1 MRVLTLLTVLT
12 LPVAA
17 LLKQGTAAAEAEDV
31 NLDVNPVSKIV
42 KLLKDMQTR
51 LTEEAETDETIYEKM
66 TCYCEVTEKEK
77 KASIAAAE
85 ATIDESTAA
94 IEENSALSAQLKT
107 EIENL
112 KNEMAKAQDAIDEA
126 TGLRESER
134 EEFEAENKELLET
147 IDALDRA
154 LEVLGKHQSFLEV
167 KKQLQRL
174 KRVKSAEM
182 QRVSAL
188 VQQPAGYK
196 SYNSRSGEI
205 FGILSQMK
213 ETFEQ
218 NHNKTLTEEARAQA
232 MFEDLVAEKKHG
244 IEVARE
250 RKNTKVMELSE
261 AEVALVN
268 AKHALK
274 DARETLS
281 ADQKFLVDLMEKC
294 AVTEKEYKERKE
306 SRQEEIV
313 AIGEALSILTG
324 DEARDLFTGA
334 LGFTQLKEKKA
345 VSASLA
351 ERAVRAQLVD
361 ELKAAA
367 KKSGSAQIA
376 MLAVSAKLDAF
387 TKVKAAIDEMLV
399 ELKKQQQDEF
409 EHKEW
414 CNKELRSN
422 SLTHKKK
429 TYKAED
435 LTKANNVLAD
445 TIETLDQEIE
455 GLEMAVAEAKKVI
468 KRASEDREAAN
479 KEFQQT
485 VADQNATVQIL
496 KKVLVRLQKVYQPD
510 ALTTTP
516 TPMPRAMAEAKIAA
530 GTALLQKARQPEGI
544 NPDGGFQ
551 KGYQQQSSGGVLGL
565 IEMTIADAERLKME
579 SIAAEQDQQAEYNK
593 LVKDTSDEITADNLS
608 IADKSEAKAT
618 AETEK
623 QEVESSLQGT
633 ETEIADLEKFAT
645 ELHASCD
652 FVLDNFNLRQEARA
666 AEMDALE
673 NAKAILSGAD
683 FK

>member
-1 MRVLTLLTVLT
+1 MRVLLLTVVMM
-12 LPVAA
+12 PAAA
-17 LLKQGTAAAEAEDV
+17 LLRSAGQDADE
-31 NLDVNPVSKIV
+31 VNPVSKIV

-51 LTEEAETDETIYEKM
+51 LTEEAATDEEIYEKM
-66 TCYCEVTEKEK
+66 TCFCEVTEKEK
-77 KASIAAAE
+77 KASIAQAE
-85 ATIDESTAA
+85 STIDESTAA
-94 IEENSALSAQLKT
+94 IEQNSALSAQLKT
-107 EIENL
+107 EIEAL
-112 KNEMAKAQDAIDEA
+112 KAEMEKAADAIDEA
-126 TGLRESER
+126 TGLRDEER
-134 EEFEAENKELLET
+134 AEFEEENKELLET
-147 IDALDRA
+147 IDALNRA
-154 LEVLGKHQSFLEV
+154 LEVLGKHQSLLEV
-167 KKQLQRL
+167 KRQLQSL
-174 KRVKSAEM
+174 KRIKSAEM
-182 QRVSAL
+182 LRINAL
-188 VQQPAGYK
+188 VSQKAPTQSAK

-218 NHNKTLTEEARAQA
+218 NHNTTLTEEARSQA

-268 AKHALK
+268 AKHELK

-294 AVTEKEYKERKE
+294 AVTEKEYKERKS

-313 AIGEALSILTG
+313 AIGEALGILTG
-324 DEARDLFTGA
+324 DAARDLFTGT
-334 LGFTQLKEKKA
+334 LGFTQLAEKKA
-345 VSASLA
+345 AAKQAS
-351 ERAVRAQLVD
+351 ERARAIRAQLVD
-361 ELKAAA
+361 ALGAAA

-376 MLAVSAKLDAF
+376 LLAVSAKLDAF

-399 ELKKQQQDEF
+399 ELKKQQSDEF
-409 EHKEW
+409 AHKEW
-414 CNKELRSN
+414 CNKELRKN
-422 SLTHKKK
+422 SLDHKKK
-429 TYKAED
+429 TYKSED

-445 TIETLDQEIE
+445 TIETLDGEIE
-455 GLEMAVAEAKKVI
+455 SLKAAVAESKKVI

-485 VADQNATVQIL
+485 VADQNASVQIL

-530 GTALLQKARQPEGI
+530 GTALLQKARQPEGV

-565 IEMTIADAERLKME
+565 IEMTIADAERLKQE
-579 SIAAEQDQQAEYNK
+579 SIAAEQDQQTEYSK
-593 LVKDTSDEITADNLS
+593 LVGDTSSEIIADNLS

-623 QEVESSLQGT
+623 AEVEMSLKAT

-652 FVLDNFNLRQEARA
+652 FVLENFELRQEARA

-683 FK
+683 FGR

>member
-17 LLKQGTAAAEAEDV
+17 LLKQGTAAAEDGE
-31 NLDVNPVSKIV
+31 VNPVSKIV

-66 TCYCEVTEKEK
+66 TCFCEVTEKEK

-112 KNEMAKAQDAIDEA
+112 KSEMAKAQDAIDEA

-188 VQQPAGYK
+188 IQQPAGYK

-218 NHNKTLTEEARAQA
+218 NHNTTLTEEARSQA

-294 AVTEKEYKERKE
+294 AVTEKEYKERKA

-324 DEARDLFTGA
+324 DAARDLFTGT
-334 LGFTQLKEKKA
+334 LGFTQLAEKKA

-455 GLEMAVAEAKKVI
+455 SLEMAVAEAKKII

-485 VADQNATVQIL
+485 VADQNASVQIL

>member
-1 MRVLTLLTVLT
+1 MRVLLLTVVMM
-12 LPVAA
+12 PAAA
-17 LLKQGTAAAEAEDV
+17 LLRTADEA
-31 NLDVNPVSKIV
+31 NPVSKIV
-42 KLLKDMQTR
+42 KLLKDMQAR
-51 LTEEAETDETIYEKM
+51 LTEEATTDETIYEKM
-66 TCYCEVTEKEK
+66 SCWCEVTEKEK
-77 KASIAAAE
+77 TASIAAAE
-85 ATIDESTAA
+85 AAIDENTAA

-112 KNEMAKAQDAIDEA
+112 KAEMAKAEDAIADA
-126 TGLRESER
+126 TGLRDSER
-134 EEFEAENKELLET
+134 AEFEEENKELLET
-147 IDALDRA
+147 IAALTKA
-154 LEVLGKHQSFLEV
+154 LEVLGKHQSLLEV
-167 KKQLQRL
+167 RNQLRSL
-174 KRVKSAEM
+174 KRIKAAEM
-182 QRVSAL
+182 QRISAL

-281 ADQKFLVDLMEKC
+281 ADQKFLVDAKEKC
-294 AVTEKEYKERKE
+294 AVTEKEYNERKE

-313 AIGEALSILTG
+313 GIGEALSILTG
-324 DEARDLFTGA
+324 DAARDLFTSS
-334 LGFTQLKEKKA
+334 LGFTQVKTDAKET
-345 VSASLA
+345 S
-351 ERAVRAQLVD
+351 AVRAQLVD
-361 ELKAAA
+361 ELRAAA
-367 KKSGSAQIA
+367 KKSGSAQLA

-399 ELKKQQQDEF
+399 ELKKQQKDEF

-414 CNKELRSN
+414 CNKELREN

-445 TIETLDQEIE
+445 TIETLDTEIE
-455 GLEMAVAEAKKVI
+455 GLQEAVAEAKKII

-485 VADQNATVQIL
+485 VADQNASVQIL

-530 GTALLQKARQPEGI
+530 GTALLQKARQPEGV

-551 KGYQQQSSGGVLGL
+551 KGYQQQSAGGVLGL
-565 IEMTIADAERLKME
+565 IEMTIADAERLKQE
-579 SIAAEQDQQAEYNK
+579 SIAAEQEQQTEYSK
-593 LVKDTSDEITADNLS
+593 LVGDTASEITADNLS

-623 QEVESSLQGT
+623 SEVEASLKGT

-645 ELHASCD
+645 QLHASCD
-652 FVLDNFNLRQEARA
+652 FVLENFELRQEARA

-683 FK
+683 FGF

>member
-1 MRVLTLLTVLT
+1 M
-12 LPVAA
+12 
-17 LLKQGTAAAEAEDV
+17 
-31 NLDVNPVSKIV
+31 S
-42 KLLKDMQTR
+42 
-51 LTEEAETDETIYEKM
+51 
-66 TCYCEVTEKEK
+66 
-77 KASIAAAE
+77 
-85 ATIDESTAA
+85 
-94 IEENSALSAQLKT
+94 
-107 EIENL
+107 
-112 KNEMAKAQDAIDEA
+112 
-126 TGLRESER
+126 
-134 EEFEAENKELLET
+134 
-147 IDALDRA
+147 
-154 LEVLGKHQSFLEV
+154 
-167 KKQLQRL
+167 L
-174 KRVKSAEM
+174 KRVQRAEM
-182 QRVSAL
+182 QRIAAL
-188 VQQPAGYK
+188 VSQPAGYK

-281 ADQKFLVDLMEKC
+281 ADQKFLVDAIEKC
-294 AVTEKEYKERKE
+294 AVTEKEYAERKS

-313 AIGEALSILTG
+313 AIGDALGILTG
-324 DEARDLFTGA
+324 DEARDLFTST
-334 LGFTQLKEKKA
+334 LGFTQVKA
-345 VSASLA
+345 DTKQASAI
-351 ERAVRAQLVD
+351 RAQLVD
-361 ELKAAA
+361 ELRAAA

-376 MLAVSAKLDAF
+376 MLAVTAKLDAF

-414 CNKELRSN
+414 CNKELRKN
-422 SLTHKKK
+422 SLDHKKK
-429 TYKAED
+429 SYKAED

-445 TIETLDQEIE
+445 TIETLDTEIE
-455 GLEMAVAEAKKVI
+455 SLKDAVAEAKKII
-468 KRASEDREAAN
+468 KRASEDRELAN

-485 VADQNATVQIL
+485 VADQNASVQIL

-551 KGYQQQSSGGVLGL
+551 KGYQQQ
-565 IEMTIADAERLKME
+565 T
-579 SIAAEQDQQAEYNK
+579 EYSK
-593 LVKDTSDEITADNLS
+593 LVGDTSSEITADNLS

-623 QEVESSLQGT
+623 SEVEASLKAT

-652 FVLDNFNLRQEARA
+652 FVLDNFALRQEARA
-666 AEMDALE
+666 NEMDALE
-673 NAKAILSGAD
+673 NAKAILSGA
-683 FK
+683 K

>member
-1 MRVLTLLTVLT
+1 MRVLLLTVVMM
-12 LPVAA
+12 PAVA
-17 LLKQGTAAAEAEDV
+17 LLKAADADE
-31 NLDVNPVSKIV
+31 VNPVSKIV

-51 LTEEAETDETIYEKM
+51 LTEEAKTDEEIYEKM
-66 TCYCEVTEKEK
+66 SCFCEVTEKEK

-112 KNEMAKAQDAIDEA
+112 KAEMEKAEDAIQDA
-126 TGLRESER
+126 TGLRE
-134 EEFEAENKELLET
+134 EEKAAFEEENKELLET
-147 IDALDRA
+147 IAALTQA
-154 LEVLGKHQSFLEV
+154 LEVLGKHQSLLEV
-167 KKQLQRL
+167 RRQLQSL
-174 KRVKSAEM
+174 KRIKSLEM
-182 QRVSAL
+182 QRIAALAQAPTQSA
-188 VQQPAGYK
+188 K

-268 AKHALK
+268 AKHELK

-313 AIGEALSILTG
+313 AIGEALGILTG
-324 DEARDLFTGA
+324 DEARDLFTSS
-334 LGFTQLKEKKA
+334 LGFTQLAAKKA
-345 VSASLA
+345 AVK
-351 ERAVRAQLVD
+351 ETRAVRAQLVD
-361 ELKAAA
+361 ALKAAA
-367 KKSGSAQIA
+367 KKSGSAEIA

-399 ELKKQQQDEF
+399 ELKTQQKDEF

-414 CNKELRSN
+414 CNKELRKN
-422 SLTHKKK
+422 AVDHKKK

-455 GLEMAVAEAKKVI
+455 SLAAAVAESKKVI

-485 VADQNATVQIL
+485 VADQNASVQIL

-530 GTALLQKARQPEGI
+530 GTALLQKARQPEGV

-551 KGYQQQSSGGVLGL
+551 KGYQQQSAGGVLGL
-565 IEMTIADAERLKME
+565 IEMTIADAERLKQE
-579 SIAAEQDQQAEYNK
+579 SIAAEQDQQTEYSK
-593 LVKDTSDEITADNLS
+593 LVGDTSSEITADNLS

-623 QEVESSLQGT
+623 SEVEASLKGT
-633 ETEIADLEKFAT
+633 ETAITDLEKFAT
-645 ELHASCD
+645 QLHASCD
-652 FVLDNFNLRQEARA
+652 FVLENFELRQEARA

-683 FK
+683 FGF

>member
-1 MRVLTLLTVLT
+1 
-12 LPVAA
+12 
-17 LLKQGTAAAEAEDV
+17 
-31 NLDVNPVSKIV
+31 
-42 KLLKDMQTR
+42 
-51 LTEEAETDETIYEKM
+51 
-66 TCYCEVTEKEK
+66 
-77 KASIAAAE
+77 
-85 ATIDESTAA
+85 
-94 IEENSALSAQLKT
+94 
-107 EIENL
+107 
-112 KNEMAKAQDAIDEA
+112 
-126 TGLRESER
+126 
-134 EEFEAENKELLET
+134 
-147 IDALDRA
+147 
-154 LEVLGKHQSFLEV
+154 
-167 KKQLQRL
+167 
-174 KRVKSAEM
+174 
-182 QRVSAL
+182 
-188 VQQPAGYK
+188 
-196 SYNSRSGEI
+196 
-205 FGILSQMK
+205 
-213 ETFEQ
+213 
-218 NHNKTLTEEARAQA
+218 
-232 MFEDLVAEKKHG
+232 
-244 IEVARE
+244 
-250 RKNTKVMELSE
+250 MELSE

-281 ADQKFLVDLMEKC
+281 ADQKFLVDAKEKC
-294 AVTEKEYKERKE
+294 AVFEKEYGERKE

-313 AIGEALSILTG
+313 AIGEALGILTG
-324 DEARDLFTGA
+324 DAARDLFTSS
-334 LGFTQLKEKKA
+334 LGFTQLAQKKAAAKEKSA
-345 VSASLA
+345 V
-351 ERAVRAQLVD
+351 VRAQLVD
-361 ELKAAA
+361 ALRAAA

-399 ELKKQQQDEF
+399 ELKTQQKDEF

-414 CNKELRSN
+414 CNKELRKN
-422 SLTHKKK
+422 AVDHKKK

-485 VADQNATVQIL
+485 VADQNASVQIL

-530 GTALLQKARQPEGI
+530 GTALLQK
-544 NPDGGFQ
+544 
-551 KGYQQQSSGGVLGL
+551 GYQQQSAGGVLGL

-579 SIAAEQDQQAEYNK
+579 SIAAEQDQQTEYNK
-593 LVKDTSDEITADNLS
+593 LVKDTSAEITADNLS

-623 QEVESSLQGT
+623 TEVESSLKAT

-652 FVLDNFNLRQEARA
+652 FVLDNFDIRQEARA

>member
-1 MRVLTLLTVLT
+1 
-12 LPVAA
+12 
-17 LLKQGTAAAEAEDV
+17 
-31 NLDVNPVSKIV
+31 
-42 KLLKDMQTR
+42 
-51 LTEEAETDETIYEKM
+51 
-66 TCYCEVTEKEK
+66 
-77 KASIAAAE
+77 
-85 ATIDESTAA
+85 
-94 IEENSALSAQLKT
+94 
-107 EIENL
+107 
-112 KNEMAKAQDAIDEA
+112 MAKAADAIDEA
-126 TGLRESER
+126 TGLRDEER
-134 EEFEAENKELLET
+134 AEFEDENKELLET

-154 LEVLGKHQSFLEV
+154 LEVLGKHQSLLEV
-167 KKQLQRL
+167 RKQLMSL
-174 KRVKSAEM
+174 KRFKSLEM
-182 QRVSAL
+182 QRISAL

-218 NHNKTLTEEARAQA
+218 NHNKTLTEEARSQA
-232 MFEDLVAEKKHG
+232 MYEDLVAEKKHG

-268 AKHALK
+268 AKHELK

-313 AIGEALSILTG
+313 AIGEALGILTG
-324 DEARDLFTGA
+324 DEARDLFTST
-334 LGFTQLKEKKA
+334 LGFTQVKTDTKR
-345 VSASLA
+345 SS
-351 ERAVRAQLVD
+351 AVRAELVD
-361 ELKAAA
+361 ALKAAA
-367 KKSGSAQIA
+367 KKSGSAQLA

-399 ELKKQQQDEF
+399 ELKQQQKDEF

-414 CNKELRSN
+414 CNKELRKN
-422 SLTHKKK
+422 AVDHKKK

-455 GLEMAVAEAKKVI
+455 SLKMAVAESKKVV

-485 VADQNATVQIL
+485 VADQNATIQIL

-516 TPMPRAMAEAKIAA
+516 TTTPRAMAEAKIAA
-530 GTALLQKARQPEGI
+530 GTALLQKARQPEGV

-565 IEMTIADAERLKME
+565 IEMTIADAERLKQE
-579 SIAAEQDQQAEYNK
+579 SIAAEQEQQTEYEK
-593 LVKDTSDEITADNLS
+593 LVKDTSSEIEADNLS
-608 IADKSEAKAT
+608 IDDKSEAKAT

-623 QEVESSLQGT
+623 SEVESSLKAT

-652 FVLDNFNLRQEARA
+652 FVLDNFALRQEARA
-666 AEMDALE
+666 NEMDALE
-673 NAKAILSGAD
+673 NAKAILSGA
-683 FK
+683 K

>member
-1 MRVLTLLTVLT
+1 MRVLLLTVVMM
-12 LPVAA
+12 PAAA
-17 LLKQGTAAAEAEDV
+17 LLKAVDADE
-31 NLDVNPVSKIV
+31 VNPVSKIV

-51 LTEEAETDETIYEKM
+51 LTEEAKTDEEIYEKM
-66 TCYCEVTEKEK
+66 SCFCEVTEKEK

-112 KNEMAKAQDAIDEA
+112 KAEMEKAEDAIQDA
-126 TGLRESER
+126 TGLRE
-134 EEFEAENKELLET
+134 EEKAAFEEENKELLET
-147 IDALDRA
+147 IAALTQA
-154 LEVLGKHQSFLEV
+154 LEVLGKHQSLLEV
-167 KKQLQRL
+167 RRQLQSL
-174 KRVKSAEM
+174 KRIKSLEM
-182 QRVSAL
+182 QRIAAL
-188 VQQPAGYK
+188 VQAPTQSAK

-268 AKHALK
+268 AKHELK

-313 AIGEALSILTG
+313 AIGEALGILTG
-324 DEARDLFTGA
+324 DEARDLFTSS
-334 LGFTQLKEKKA
+334 LGFTQLAAKKA
-345 VSASLA
+345 EAKEG
-351 ERAVRAQLVD
+351 ERAVRTQLVNA
-361 ELKAAA
+361 LKAAA

-399 ELKKQQQDEF
+399 ELKTQQKDEY

-414 CNKELRSN
+414 CNDELRKN
-422 SLTHKKK
+422 TVDHKKK

-455 GLEMAVAEAKKVI
+455 SLAAAVAESKKVI

-485 VADQNATVQIL
+485 VADQNASVQIL

-530 GTALLQKARQPEGI
+530 GTALLQKARQPEGV

-551 KGYQQQSSGGVLGL
+551 KGYQQQSAGGVLGL
-565 IEMTIADAERLKME
+565 IEMTIADAERLKEE
-579 SIAAEQDQQAEYNK
+579 SIAAEQEQQTEYNK
-593 LVKDTSDEITADNLS
+593 LVMDTSSEITADNLS
-608 IADKSEAKAT
+608 IADKSEQKAT

-623 QEVESSLQGT
+623 AEVEASLKGT
-633 ETEIADLEKFAT
+633 ETAIVDLEKYAT

-652 FVLDNFNLRQEARA
+652 FVLDNFDLRQEARA
-666 AEMDALE
+666 SEMDALE

-683 FK
+683 FR

>member
-66 TCYCEVTEKEK
+66 SCFCEVTEKEK

-112 KNEMAKAQDAIDEA
+112 KSEMAKAQDAIDEA

-188 VQQPAGYK
+188 IQQPAGYK

-218 NHNKTLTEEARAQA
+218 NHNTTLTEEARSQA

-281 ADQKFLVDLMEKC
+281 ADHKFLVDLMEKC
-294 AVTEKEYKERKE
+294 AVTEKEYKERKA

-324 DEARDLFTGA
+324 DAARDLFTGT
-334 LGFTQLKEKKA
+334 LGFTQLAEKKA
-345 VSASLA
+345 VSASL
-351 ERAVRAQLVD
+351 AVRAQLVD

-414 CNKELRSN
+414 CNKELRKN
-422 SLTHKKK
+422 SLDHKKK
-429 TYKAED
+429 SYKAED

-445 TIETLDQEIE
+445 TIETLDTEIE
-455 GLEMAVAEAKKVI
+455 GLEAAVAEAKKII

-485 VADQNATVQIL
+485 VADQNASKQIL

-530 GTALLQKARQPEGI
+530 GTALLQK
-544 NPDGGFQ
+544 
-551 KGYQQQSSGGVLGL
+551 GYQQQSAGGVLGL
-565 IEMTIADAERLKME
+565 IEMTIADAERLKQE
-579 SIAAEQDQQAEYNK
+579 SIA
-593 LVKDTSDEITADNLS
+593 
-608 IADKSEAKAT
+608 
-618 AETEK
+618 
-623 QEVESSLQGT
+623 
-633 ETEIADLEKFAT
+633 
-645 ELHASCD
+645 
-652 FVLDNFNLRQEARA
+652 
-666 AEMDALE
+666 
-673 NAKAILSGAD
+673 
-683 FK
+683 

>member
-1 MRVLTLLTVLT
+1 MKKLELAMQA
-12 LPVAA
+12 PA
-17 LLKQGTAAAEAEDV
+17 LNA
-31 NLDVNPVSKIV
+31 
-42 KLLKDMQTR
+42 
-51 LTEEAETDETIYEKM
+51 
-66 TCYCEVTEKEK
+66 
-77 KASIAAAE
+77 
-85 ATIDESTAA
+85 
-94 IEENSALSAQLKT
+94 
-107 EIENL
+107 
-112 KNEMAKAQDAIDEA
+112 
-126 TGLRESER
+126 
-134 EEFEAENKELLET
+134 
-147 IDALDRA
+147 
-154 LEVLGKHQSFLEV
+154 
-167 KKQLQRL
+167 
-174 KRVKSAEM
+174 
-182 QRVSAL
+182 
-188 VQQPAGYK
+188 K

-205 FGILSQMK
+205 LGILSQMK

-218 NHNKTLTEEARAQA
+218 NHKKVLEEEATAQA
-232 MFEDLVAEKKHG
+232 MFEDLVAEKKKG

-268 AKHALK
+268 AKHELK

-294 AVTEKEYKERKE
+294 AVTEKEYKEGKE

-313 AIGEALSILTG
+313 AIGEALGILTG
-324 DEARDLFTGA
+324 DEARDLFTST
-334 LGFTQLKEKKA
+334 LGFTQVE
-345 VSASLA
+345 A
-351 ERAVRAQLVD
+351 ETDSKRATAVRAQLV
-361 ELKAAA
+361 ESLKSAA
-367 KKSGSAQIA
+367 KKFRGSVGSAQLA

-399 ELKKQQQDEF
+399 ELKKQQKDEF

-414 CNKELRSN
+414 CNKELRKN

-455 GLEMAVAEAKKVI
+455 SLQMAVAEAKKVI

-485 VADQNATVQIL
+485 VADQNASVQIL

-530 GTALLQKARQPEGI
+530 GTALLQKARQPEGV

-565 IEMTIADAERLKME
+565 IEMTIADAERLKQE
-579 SIAAEQDQQAEYNK
+579 SIAAEQEQQTEYEK
-593 LVKDTSDEITADNLS
+593 LVKDTSSEIEADNLS

-623 QEVESSLQGT
+623 SEVEASLKAT

-666 AEMDALE
+666 NEMDALE
-673 NAKAILSGAD
+673 NAKAILSGA
-683 FK
+683 K

>member
-1 MRVLTLLTVLT
+1 
-12 LPVAA
+12 
-17 LLKQGTAAAEAEDV
+17 
-31 NLDVNPVSKIV
+31 
-42 KLLKDMQTR
+42 
-51 LTEEAETDETIYEKM
+51 
-66 TCYCEVTEKEK
+66 
-77 KASIAAAE
+77 
-85 ATIDESTAA
+85 
-94 IEENSALSAQLKT
+94 
-107 EIENL
+107 
-112 KNEMAKAQDAIDEA
+112 
-126 TGLRESER
+126 
-134 EEFEAENKELLET
+134 
-147 IDALDRA
+147 
-154 LEVLGKHQSFLEV
+154 
-167 KKQLQRL
+167 
-174 KRVKSAEM
+174 
-182 QRVSAL
+182 
-188 VQQPAGYK
+188 
-196 SYNSRSGEI
+196 
-205 FGILSQMK
+205 MK

-218 NHNKTLTEEARAQA
+218 NHNKTLTEEARAQE

-268 AKHALK
+268 AKHELK

-324 DEARDLFTGA
+324 DAARDLFTGT
-334 LGFTQLKEKKA
+334 LGFTQLKTDAKQA
-345 VSASLA
+345 SAL
-351 ERAVRAQLVD
+351 RAQLVD
-361 ELKAAA
+361 ALKAAA
-367 KKSGSAQIA
+367 AKSGSPQIA

-399 ELKKQQQDEF
+399 ELKQQQKDEF

-414 CNKELRSN
+414 CNKELRKN
-422 SLTHKKK
+422 SLDHKKK

-455 GLEMAVAEAKKVI
+455 SLKMAVAESKKVV

-485 VADQNATVQIL
+485 VADQNASIQIL

-530 GTALLQKARQPEGI
+530 GTALLQKARQPEGV

-565 IEMTIADAERLKME
+565 IEMTIADSERLKTE
-579 SIAAEQDQQAEYNK
+579 SVAAEQDQQSEYEK
-593 LVKDTSDEITADNLS
+593 LVKDTSAEINADNLS

-623 QEVESSLQGT
+623 SEVESSLKAT
-633 ETEIADLEKFAT
+633 ETEIADLEKMAT
-645 ELHASCD
+645 QLHASCD

>member
-1 MRVLTLLTVLT
+1 
-12 LPVAA
+12 
-17 LLKQGTAAAEAEDV
+17 
-31 NLDVNPVSKIV
+31 
-42 KLLKDMQTR
+42 
-51 LTEEAETDETIYEKM
+51 M
-66 TCYCEVTEKEK
+66 TCWCEVTEKEK
-77 KASIAAAE
+77 TASIAAAE
-85 ATIDESTAA
+85 AAIDESTAA

-112 KNEMAKAQDAIDEA
+112 KTEVAKAQDAIDEA
-126 TGLRESER
+126 TALREEER
-134 EEFEAENKELLET
+134 AEFEEENKELLET
-147 IDALDRA
+147 LAALTQA
-154 LEVLGKHQSFLEV
+154 LEVLGKHQSLLEV
-167 KKQLQRL
+167 RKTLQSL
-174 KRVKSAEM
+174 KRFKKLEM
-182 QRVSAL
+182 ARISAL

-218 NHNKTLTEEARAQA
+218 NHNKTLTEEAEAQA
-232 MFEDLVAEKKHG
+232 MYEDLVAEKKKG

-250 RKNTKVMELSE
+250 RKNTKVMEVSE

-268 AKHALK
+268 AKHELK

-281 ADQKFLVDLMEKC
+281 ADQKFLVDAKEKC
-294 AVTEKEYKERKE
+294 AVNDKEYKERKE

-313 AIGEALSILTG
+313 AIGDALSILTG
-324 DEARDLFTGA
+324 DEARDLFTST
-334 LGFTQLKEKKA
+334 LGFTQVKTDTKR
-345 VSASLA
+345 S
-351 ERAVRAQLVD
+351 RAVRADLVNALR
-361 ELKAAA
+361 EAA
-367 KKSGSAQIA
+367 KKSGSAQLA

-414 CNKELRSN
+414 CNKELRKN
-422 SLTHKKK
+422 SLDHRKKS
-429 TYKAED
+429 YKAED

-445 TIETLDQEIE
+445 TIETLDTEIE
-455 GLEMAVAEAKKVI
+455 GLEAAVAEAKKII
-468 KRASEDREAAN
+468 KRASEDREMAN

-485 VADQNATVQIL
+485 VADQNASKQIL

-530 GTALLQKARQPEGI
+530 GTALLQKARQPEGVD
-544 NPDGGFQ
+544 PDGGFQ

-565 IEMTIADAERLKME
+565 IEMTIADAERLKQE
-579 SIAAEQDQQAEYNK
+579 SIAAEQEQQTEYEK
-593 LVKDTSDEITADNLS
+593 LVKDTSSEIEADNLS

-623 QEVESSLQGT
+623 SEVESSLKAT

-652 FVLDNFNLRQEARA
+652 FVLDNFALRQEARA
-666 AEMDALE
+666 NEMDALE
-673 NAKAILSGAD
+673 NAKAILSGA
-683 FK
+683 K

>member
-1 MRVLTLLTVLT
+1 MRVLLLTVVMM
-12 LPVAA
+12 PAAA
-17 LLKQGTAAAEAEDV
+17 LLKAVDADE
-31 NLDVNPVSKIV
+31 VNPVSKIV

-51 LTEEAETDETIYEKM
+51 LTEEAKTDEEIYEKM
-66 TCYCEVTEKEK
+66 SCFCEVTEKEK

-112 KNEMAKAQDAIDEA
+112 KAEMEKAEDAIQDA
-126 TGLRESER
+126 TGLRE
-134 EEFEAENKELLET
+134 EEKAAFEEENKELLET
-147 IDALDRA
+147 IAALTQA
-154 LEVLGKHQSFLEV
+154 LEVLGKHQSLLEV
-167 KKQLQRL
+167 RRQLQSL
-174 KRVKSAEM
+174 KRIKSLEM
-182 QRVSAL
+182 QRIAALAQAPTQSA
-188 VQQPAGYK
+188 K

-218 NHNKTLTEEARAQA
+218 NHNKTLTEEASAQA

-268 AKHALK
+268 AKHELK

-313 AIGEALSILTG
+313 AIGEALGILTG
-324 DEARDLFTGA
+324 DEARDLFTSS
-334 LGFTQLKEKKA
+334 LGFTQLAAKKA
-345 VSASLA
+345 EAKEG
-351 ERAVRAQLVD
+351 ERAVRTQLVNA
-361 ELKAAA
+361 LKAAA

-399 ELKKQQQDEF
+399 ELKTQQKDEF

-414 CNKELRSN
+414 CNKELRKN
-422 SLTHKKK
+422 AVDHKKK

-455 GLEMAVAEAKKVI
+455 SLAAAVAESKKVI

-485 VADQNATVQIL
+485 VADQNASVQIL

-530 GTALLQKARQPEGI
+530 GTALLQKARQPEGV

-551 KGYQQQSSGGVLGL
+551 KGYQQQSAGGVLGL
-565 IEMTIADAERLKME
+565 IEMTIADAERLKQE
-579 SIAAEQDQQAEYNK
+579 SIAAEQDQQTEYSK
-593 LVKDTSDEITADNLS
+593 LVGDTSSEITADNLS

-623 QEVESSLQGT
+623 SEVEASLKGT
-633 ETEIADLEKFAT
+633 ETAIADLEAFAT
-645 ELHASCD
+645 QLHASCD
-652 FVLDNFNLRQEARA
+652 FVLENFELRQEARA

-683 FK
+683 FGF

>member
-1 MRVLTLLTVLT
+1 
-12 LPVAA
+12 
-17 LLKQGTAAAEAEDV
+17 
-31 NLDVNPVSKIV
+31 
-42 KLLKDMQTR
+42 
-51 LTEEAETDETIYEKM
+51 
-66 TCYCEVTEKEK
+66 
-77 KASIAAAE
+77 
-85 ATIDESTAA
+85 
-94 IEENSALSAQLKT
+94 
-107 EIENL
+107 
-112 KNEMAKAQDAIDEA
+112 
-126 TGLRESER
+126 
-134 EEFEAENKELLET
+134 
-147 IDALDRA
+147 
-154 LEVLGKHQSFLEV
+154 
-167 KKQLQRL
+167 
-174 KRVKSAEM
+174 
-182 QRVSAL
+182 
-188 VQQPAGYK
+188 
-196 SYNSRSGEI
+196 
-205 FGILSQMK
+205 
-213 ETFEQ
+213 
-218 NHNKTLTEEARAQA
+218 
-232 MFEDLVAEKKHG
+232 
-244 IEVARE
+244 
-250 RKNTKVMELSE
+250 MELSE

-294 AVTEKEYKERKE
+294 AVTEKEYKERKA

-324 DEARDLFTGA
+324 DAARDLFTGT
-334 LGFTQLKEKKA
+334 LGFTQLAEKKA

-455 GLEMAVAEAKKVI
+455 SLEMAVAEAKKII

-485 VADQNATVQIL
+485 VADQNASVQIL

-633 ETEIADLEKFAT
+633 
-645 ELHASCD
+645 
-652 FVLDNFNLRQEARA
+652 
-666 AEMDALE
+666 
-673 NAKAILSGAD
+673 
-683 FK
+683 

>member
-1 MRVLTLLTVLT
+1 MRVLLLTVVMM
-12 LPVAA
+12 PAAA
-17 LLKQGTAAAEAEDV
+17 LLKAVDADE
-31 NLDVNPVSKIV
+31 VNPVSKIV

-51 LTEEAETDETIYEKM
+51 LTEEAKTDEEIYEKM
-66 TCYCEVTEKEK
+66 SCFCEVTEKEK

-112 KNEMAKAQDAIDEA
+112 KAEMEKAEDAIQDA
-126 TGLRESER
+126 TGLRE
-134 EEFEAENKELLET
+134 EEKAAFEEENKELLET
-147 IDALDRA
+147 IAALTQA
-154 LEVLGKHQSFLEV
+154 LEVLGKHQSLLEV
-167 KKQLQRL
+167 RRQLQSL
-174 KRVKSAEM
+174 KRIKSLEM
-182 QRVSAL
+182 QRIAAL
-188 VQQPAGYK
+188 VQAPTQSAK

-232 MFEDLVAEKKHG
+232 MFEDLVAEKKKG

-294 AVTEKEYKERKE
+294 AVTEKEYKERKA

-324 DEARDLFTGA
+324 DAAHDLFTGT
-334 LGFTQLKEKKA
+334 LGFTQLAEKKA

-445 TIETLDQEIE
+445 TIETLDTEIE
-455 GLEMAVAEAKKVI
+455 SLTAAVAESKKVI

-485 VADQNATVQIL
+485 VADQNASIQIL

-530 GTALLQKARQPEGI
+530 GTALLQKARQPEGV

-565 IEMTIADAERLKME
+565 IEMTIADSERLKTE
-579 SIAAEQDQQAEYNK
+579 SVAAEQDQQSEYEK
-593 LVKDTSDEITADNLS
+593 LVKDTSAEINADNLS

-623 QEVESSLQGT
+623 SEVESSLKAT
-633 ETEIADLEKFAT
+633 ETEIADLEKMAT
-645 ELHASCD
+645 QLHASCD